1 MTNVKGL
8 SVTSPHSNT
17 RHSFTPKWITPILL
31 LLLAWFSVIR
41 VLWNDWLHDPQYSYG
56 ILVPVLVLGLLARR
70 WQDRPDPRVTNRLG
84 SWVAAAIAVAS
95 VALIALLIPF
105 TQANPEWRPLGGLI
119 AVTVIVLSL
128 DLIFMIGGRPWLMH
142 FAFPLVFFL
151 IAVPWPR
158 NFENWTMGQLMAW
171 NTSATLEILHWAGRE
186 AISRGN
192 LILLPCGTLGI
203 EEACSGVRSLQS
215 GLMVALFLGEFFRL
229 RIVRRLVLLVIAVI
243 AALLGNIFRSSFLA
257 LIASRNG
264 LSAVDAWHD
273 IAGIM
278 VLVVAIGIVVAAA
291 VYLRRN
297 GSAPLRPFPPVLPPW
312 LITSRPRTLVMSVA
326 LGLLIISLIG
336 TEIWFSSHQ
345 SKQEV
350 ASWSLKSRSGTTG
363 VEPVIIPEATLR
375 MLFNPEGFSERW
387 VALSGVQGQA
397 FYFRWPAGRMAVQ
410 AVSMHNPEV
419 CLRSIGMREVSPL
432 SPLSVQRNGITIPF
446 RSWLFEQ
453 NGRPVYVFQAIV
465 EDGAA
470 KEGDPEV
477 IPDTLRGRLHR
488 LRAARRNAGERMVE
502 VAFWNLANEASAR
515 SEMVNYLNEV
525 LSVDPGS
532 RGSAFPDSR

>member
-1 MTNVKGL
+1 MTTPPFIPTQG
-8 SVTSPHSNT
+8 
-17 RHSFTPKWITPILL
+17 FTPKWITPILL

-56 ILVPVLVLGLLARR
+56 IIVPVLVLGLLLRR
-70 WQDRPDPRVTNRLG
+70 WQDRPDPKVTNRFG
-84 SWVAAAIAVAS
+84 SWVAAAIAVGS
-95 VALIALLIPF
+95 VALIALLVPF
-105 TQANPEWRPLGGLI
+105 TQANPEWRPLGGLS
-119 AVTVIVLSL
+119 AVAVIVLSL
-128 DLIFMIGGRPWLMH
+128 DLIFIIGGRPWLRH

-158 NFENWTMGQLMAW
+158 NFENWAMAQLMAW

-186 AISRGN
+186 AVARGN

-215 GLMVALFLGEFFRL
+215 GLMVALFFGEFFRV
-229 RIVRRLVLLVIAVI
+229 RIVRRLVLLMIAVI

-257 LIASRNG
+257 LVASRNG

-273 IAGIM
+273 FAGIM
-278 VLVVAIGIVVAAA
+278 VLIVAIGIVVVAAL
-291 VYLRRN
+291 YLRRN
-297 GSAPLRPFPPVLPPW
+297 GLVPTRRYPPVLPPW
-312 LITSRPRTLVMSVA
+312 LITSRPRTFLMSAA

-336 TEIWFSSHQ
+336 TEFWFSSHQ
-345 SKQEV
+345 SKEEIV
-350 ASWSLKSRSGTTG
+350 TWSLRSRSGSTG
-363 VEPVIIPEATLR
+363 VEPVIIPEATFR

-387 VALSGVQGQA
+387 ISLSGIQGQV
-397 FYFRWPAGRMAVQ
+397 FYFRWPAGRTAVQ

-419 CLRSIGMREVSPL
+419 CLRSIGMHEVSPL
-432 SPLSVQRNGITIPF
+432 APLAVQRNGITIPF

-470 KEGDPEV
+470 REGESEV

-502 VAFWNLANEASAR
+502 AAFWNLPNEVSAR
-515 SEMVNYLNEV
+515 AEMVNYLQDV
-525 LSVDPGS
+525 LMVNPGT
-532 RGSAFPDSR
+532 RGATFPDSR